1 MLLDEPTAGMDPA
14 SRRTVWK
21 TISDAKRGR
30 AVVLTTHFLDE
41 ADALGDRVAILHRGR
56 LQAVGTTAQLKRQT
70 AGAFRLTLTRPRAG
84 GAAAEEIVAAA
95 RAHVPGAVL
104 LAEDETELALA
115 LPQAATASF
124 GPLFTELD
132 ARAHEL
138 GVTSCALA
146 THSNLGHPCRSAHRL
161 IPRVFRAALCTTCRS
176 VTCLPPCYTGLLTM
190 TDGLAIPTLQEVFL
204 KITAQAD
211 AEQLEAAEAP
221 QCGAATAAAATAAE
235 PPELLTS
242 TTRDVAPVAP
252 SDALKAAPSAETPR
266 LSGASARLDEAP
278 PRLHPNFGQ
287 QLRMGLQTNSVGL
300 RAPRQAAC
308 SPVHATLQPY
318 CNPDG
323 TLPQAD
329 CNPDCTCQVSSATRY
344 ITVTL
349 PLHSRYITGGLP
361 RPARLLLRRGD
372 ALRADG
378 ARLPAAAAARP
389 VGCACCH
396 QLLRPGLAAARRA
409 LSAPLRSAVRR
420 AVRAA
425 NGRAAGEARR
435 DRRELRRRRD
445 PPPRLHL
452 GADRRA

>member
-146 THSNLGHPCRSAHRL
+146 THSNLGQSVCTSADPPSVSRRALYDLSLCDLSTPLLHGSTYYDRRARHPHAARGIPQDHR
-161 IPRVFRAALCTTCRS
+161 PGGRGAARGRRGATVRGSHGCGRHGRRAAR
-176 VTCLPPCYTGLLTM
+176 
-190 TDGLAIPTLQEVFL
+190 
-204 KITAQAD
+204 
-211 AEQLEAAEAP
+211 AAH
-221 QCGAATAAAATAAE
+221 QY
-235 PPELLTS
+235 
-242 TTRDVAPVAP
+242 
-252 SDALKAAPSAETPR
+252 
-266 LSGASARLDEAP
+266 
-278 PRLHPNFGQ
+278 HP
-287 QLRMGLQTNSVGL
+287 
-300 RAPRQAAC
+300 
-308 SPVHATLQPY
+308 
-318 CNPDG
+318 
-323 TLPQAD
+323 
-329 CNPDCTCQVSSATRY
+329 
-344 ITVTL
+344 
-349 PLHSRYITGGLP
+349 
-361 RPARLLLRRGD
+361 RRG
-372 ALRADG
+372 
-378 ARLPAAAAARP
+378 
-389 VGCACCH
+389 
-396 QLLRPGLAAARRA
+396 ARRA
-409 LSAPLRSAVRR
+409 LRR
-420 AVRAA
+420 AQGGALGRNAA
-425 NGRAAGEARR
+425 ALGRVGAA
-435 DRRELRRRRD
+435 
-445 PPPRLHL
+445 
-452 GADRRA
+452 